1 MGEQIQAIAQRL
13 SMLREA
19 LDITPEE
26 MAKELDISVS
36 EYLEYEAG
44 KNDFAFSFLF
54 GCANKLG
61 VDIVDLLTGET
72 PKLTYFSLVKDGEG
86 LNIDRRKEYKY
97 QHLAFFFKNKKAEPF
112 HVTVAPGDN
121 AEMHLNSHEGQEFD
135 YVLKGSMRIRVD
147 AQEAVVSAGDAV
159 YYDSSRPHGM
169 VCEGEEP
176 CEFLAIIRK

>member
-19 LDITPEE
+19 
-26 MAKELDISVS
+26 MDISAEDMAAELNITAA
-36 EYLEYEAG
+36 EYLEYEEG
-44 KNDFAFSFLF
+44 KHDFAFSFLF

-72 PKLTYFSLVKDGEG
+72 PKLTYFSLVRKGEG

-97 QHLAFFFKNKKAEPF
+97 QHMAFFFRQKKAEPF
-112 HVTVAPGDN
+112 HVTVTPEDN
-121 AEMHLNSHEGQEFD
+121 TEMHLNSHEGQEFNFI
-135 YVLKGSMRIRVD
+135 LKGSMRIKVD
-147 AQEAVVSAGDAV
+147 AQETVLHEGDAV

-169 VCEGEEP
+169 VCEGDEP
-176 CEFLAIIRK
+176 CEFLAIIMK